1 MDDDYFNE
9 KISLDDLYT
18 REKEVKNNKI
28 KTFQKILTRVHK
40 KIKLASRNVCDKHI
54 FFLVPEF
61 IIGVPSYDVNVCTSY
76 LMEKLND
83 NGFKIKYTHPNLLFI
98 SWGHYIPD
106 YQRREIKKKH
116 GVIIDGFGNVKPSNK
131 NEDKNNNNNNGVPEN
146 PNDLI
151 LHPSVNKDS
160 KKNKQEYK
168 KLDKYKP
175 SGKFIYSDELMKSLE
190 KNIH

>member
-40 KIKLASRNVCDKHI
+40 KIRLASRNVSDKHI

-76 LMEKLND
+76 LMEKLSD
-83 NGFKIKYTHPNLLFI
+83 NGFKIKYTHPNLLYI
-98 SWGHYIPD
+98 SW
-106 YQRREIKKKH
+106 EKKKPQKKTKS
-116 GVIIDGFGNVKPSNK
+116 GNGKTKSKSKSKSKYRVIDDY
-131 NEDKNNNNNNGVPEN
+131 E
-146 PNDLI
+146 
-151 LHPSVNKDS
+151 
-160 KKNKQEYK
+160 
-168 KLDKYKP
+168 P
-175 SGKFIYSDELMKSLE
+175 SGNFIYTPSSLTSIKE
-190 KNIH
+190 KTKFLLNN

>member
-40 KIKLASRNVCDKHI
+40 KIKLASRNNIGDKHI

-61 IIGVPSYDVNVCTSY
+61 IIGVPSYDVNLCTSY
-76 LMEKLND
+76 LMEKLNE

-116 GVIIDGFGNVKPSNK
+116 GVIIDGFGNVKQSK
-131 NEDKNNNNNNGVPEN
+131 ENEDKNNSSESEN

-151 LHPSVNKDS
+151 LHTSANNDNN

-168 KLDKYKP
+168 KLNKYKP

-190 KNIH
+190 KNID

>member
-40 KIKLASRNVCDKHI
+40 KIKLASRNNIGDKHI
-54 FFLVPEF
+54 FFFVPEF
-61 IIGVPSYDVNVCTSY
+61 IIGVPSYDVNLCTSY
-76 LMEKLND
+76 LMDKLND

-116 GVIIDGFGNVKPSNK
+116 GVIIDGFGNVKQSKK
-131 NEDKNNNNNNGVPEN
+131 NEDKKNSSESEN

-151 LHPSVNKDS
+151 LHPSANNDNN

-175 SGKFIYSDELMKSLE
+175 SGKFIYIDELMKSLE
-190 KNIH
+190 KNID

>member
-40 KIKLASRNVCDKHI
+40 KIKLASRNNVGDKHI

-61 IIGVPSYDVNVCTSY
+61 IIGVPSYDVNLCTSY
-76 LMEKLND
+76 LMEKLID

-106 YQRREIKKKH
+106 YRRREIKKTH
-116 GVIIDGFGNVKPSNK
+116 GIVIDGFGNIKSKKDDTQKSSN
-131 NEDKNNNNNNGVPEN
+131 EGEPEN

-151 LHPSVNKDS
+151 LHPSTNNDNN

-168 KLDKYKP
+168 KLNKYKP

-190 KNIH
+190 KNID

>member
-40 KIKLASRNVCDKHI
+40 KIKLASRNNIGDKHI

-61 IIGVPSYDVNVCTSY
+61 IIGVPSYDVNLCTSY
-76 LMEKLND
+76 LMEKLID

-106 YQRREIKKKH
+106 YRRREIKKTH
-116 GVIIDGFGNVKPSNK
+116 GIVIDGFGNIKSKKDDTQKSSN
-131 NEDKNNNNNNGVPEN
+131 EGEPEN

-151 LHPSVNKDS
+151 LHPSTNNDNNKKS
-160 KKNKQEYK
+160 KQEYK
-168 KLDKYKP
+168 KLNKYKP

-190 KNIH
+190 KNID

>member
-40 KIKLASRNVCDKHI
+40 KIKLASRNNVGDKHI

-61 IIGVPSYDVNVCTSY
+61 IIGVPSYDVNLCTSY
-76 LMEKLND
+76 LMEKLID

-106 YQRREIKKKH
+106 YRRREIKKTH
-116 GVIIDGFGNVKPSNK
+116 GIVIDGFGNIKSKKDDTQKSSN
-131 NEDKNNNNNNGVPEN
+131 EEEPEN

-151 LHPSVNKDS
+151 LHPSANNDNN

-168 KLDKYKP
+168 KLNKYKP

-190 KNIH
+190 KNID

>member
-40 KIKLASRNVCDKHI
+40 KIKLASRNNVGDKHI

-61 IIGVPSYDVNVCTSY
+61 IIGVPSYDVNLCTSY
-76 LMEKLND
+76 LMEKLID

-106 YQRREIKKKH
+106 YRRREIKKTH
-116 GVIIDGFGNVKPSNK
+116 GIVIDGFGNIKSKKDDTQKSSN
-131 NEDKNNNNNNGVPEN
+131 EEEPEN

-151 LHPSVNKDS
+151 LHPSTNNDNN

-168 KLDKYKP
+168 KLNKYKP

-190 KNIH
+190 KNID

>member
-40 KIKLASRNVCDKHI
+40 KIKLASRNNIGDKHI

-61 IIGVPSYDVNVCTSY
+61 IIGVPSYDVNLCTSY
-76 LMEKLND
+76 LMEKLID

-106 YQRREIKKKH
+106 YRRREIKKTH
-116 GVIIDGFGNVKPSNK
+116 GIVIDGFGNIKSKKDDTQKSSN
-131 NEDKNNNNNNGVPEN
+131 EGEPEN

-151 LHPSVNKDS
+151 LHPSTNNDNN

-168 KLDKYKP
+168 KLNKYKP

-190 KNIH
+190 KNID

>member
-40 KIKLASRNVCDKHI
+40 KIKLASRNNIGDKHI

-61 IIGVPSYDVNVCTSY
+61 IIGVPSYDVNLCTSY
-76 LMEKLND
+76 LMEKLID

-106 YQRREIKKKH
+106 YRRREIKKTH
-116 GVIIDGFGNVKPSNK
+116 GIVIDGFGNIKSKKDDTQKSSN
-131 NEDKNNNNNNGVPEN
+131 EGEPEN

-151 LHPSVNKDS
+151 LHPSTNNDNN

-168 KLDKYKP
+168 KLNKYKP
-175 SGKFIYSDELMKSLE
+175 SGKFVYSDELMKSLE
-190 KNIH
+190 KNID